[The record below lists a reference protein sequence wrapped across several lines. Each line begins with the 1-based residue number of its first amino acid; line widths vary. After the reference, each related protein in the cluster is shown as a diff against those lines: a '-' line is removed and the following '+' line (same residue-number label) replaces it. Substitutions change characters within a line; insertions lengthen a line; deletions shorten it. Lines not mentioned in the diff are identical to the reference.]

1 MPCFG
6 PGNTDSKRNLLINV
20 RVVTRFVERSRLEEQ
35 TIVGLW
41 LLKDALKFHDPVNCR
56 REKIPVT
63 KEMRKSV
70 HLAHLKE

>member
-6 PGNTDSKRNLLINV
+6 PGNADPKCSLLMNA
-20 RVVTRFVERSRLEEQ
+20 RVATKERSRLGEQ

-41 LLKDALKFHDPVNCR
+41 LLKDAVKFHDPVNCR
-56 REKIPVT
+56 SEKILVT

>member
-6 PGNTDSKRNLLINV
+6 SGNADPKRSLLMNA
-20 RVVTRFVERSRLEEQ
+20 RVATKVRSRLREQ
-35 TIVGLW
+35 TIVGFW
-41 LLKDALKFHDPVNCR
+41 LLKDAVKFHDPLNCR
-56 REKIPVT
+56 SEKIPVT